1 MGLVSTFVCYV
12 WIDWSALGERL
23 EMPCARAMSALGT
36 MPAWPAGRGS
46 THPHHEWDS
55 GCWRMVVGCH
65 KVVHSSWWRRLEKA
79 DEDTQGAVVG
89 DVWRGGV
96 L

>member
-1 MGLVSTFVCYV
+1 
-12 WIDWSALGERL
+12 
-23 EMPCARAMSALGT
+23 
-36 MPAWPAGRGS
+36 
-46 THPHHEWDS
+46 
-55 GCWRMVVGCH
+55 MVVGCH